1 MIINVEKIFGWSSA
15 CLSILAFIISIKES
29 FSSFR
34 KKGKYKAIPFYM
46 RIENILNFFVCS
58 SWLIYA
64 YILNDIHLLISN
76 LIGTIFFFL
85 WIIFIYFIYF
95 RKINCL
101 INLLYIILRLIYIPF
116 ILFLFQLWKIIAGP
130 ICVTLNIIS
139 FCSYILI
146 IKEVVITKNYRL
158 IQIKLNLL
166 KLLNHLCWF
175 IYGFMIINLNIVIPH
190 VFGFVSIFVTAFF
203 WNNYKKKSTSER
215 LSNRSVEVMRNRAE
229 FTI

>member
-34 KKGKYKAIPFYM
+34 IKGKYKKIPFYM

-76 LIGTIFFFL
+76 LIGTFFFFL

-101 INLLYIILRLIYIPF
+101 IYLLYIILGLIYIPF
-116 ILFLFQLWKIIAGP
+116 ILFLFQL
-130 ICVTLNIIS
+130 
-139 FCSYILI
+139 
-146 IKEVVITKNYRL
+146 
-158 IQIKLNLL
+158 
-166 KLLNHLCWF
+166 
-175 IYGFMIINLNIVIPH
+175 
-190 VFGFVSIFVTAFF
+190 
-203 WNNYKKKSTSER
+203 
-215 LSNRSVEVMRNRAE
+215 
-229 FTI
+229 